1 MNDPLIRNG
10 GDLMNSSDKI
20 IFDKV
25 DEWKIENKNFI
36 SIQNEVANYQR
47 EYDKMMSR
55 YTRYKT
61 HSDITNKK

>member
-1 MNDPLIRNG
+1 
-10 GDLMNSSDKI
+10 MNSLDKI